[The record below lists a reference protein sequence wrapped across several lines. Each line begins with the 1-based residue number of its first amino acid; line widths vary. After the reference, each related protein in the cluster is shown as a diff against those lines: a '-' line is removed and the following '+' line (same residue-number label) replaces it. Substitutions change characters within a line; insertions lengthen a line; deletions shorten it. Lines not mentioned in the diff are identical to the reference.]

1 MPLLAWQSMAAMRVW
16 IAAVLLFLSTPAF
29 AQDTRAERIERARQL
44 FMEGSAAYDAGR
56 LREALQ
62 KMKSAHAVY
71 RRPEFAFNIARVLE
85 RMGEAEHAI
94 SWFRVYLRHGRPTA
108 EERADVEARIAALQE
123 LQTRMQSQV
132 IARAPTRE
140 EISQESREFF
150 ENGVAMY
157 ERGAYEAAMQAFE
170 YVQTLGRFP
179 ELDYN
184 MALTAER
191 LERYRD
197 AADHYREYLRSRRD
211 AAERARIEALIRDL
225 QERHSQQRRRQNR

>member
-1 MPLLAWQSMAAMRVW
+1 MRTMQAVIATLILTLGATSALAQES
-16 IAAVLLFLSTPAF
+16 
-29 AQDTRAERIERARQL
+29 RAERIERARTL
-44 FMEGSAAYDAGR
+44 FVEGSAAYDAGR

-62 KMKSAHAVY
+62 KMKAAHAVY

-94 SWFRVYLRHGRPTA
+94 SWFRVYLAHGRPSA
-108 EERADVEARIAALQE
+108 EERADVDTRIAALEE
-123 LQTRMQSQV
+123 LQSRQASQL
-132 IARAPTRE
+132 IARAPTTE
-140 EISQESREFF
+140 ELSQESREFF

-170 YVQTLGRFP
+170 YVQQLGRFP

-191 LERYRD
+191 LARYRD

-211 AAERARIEALIRDL
+211 AAERARIEAHIREL
-225 QERHSQQRRRQNR
+225 QERHAQQRRNR